1 MNNSAN
7 IHQISHPGI
16 QDNADNKSNLNETYD
31 IKLSLS
37 RDEISSIL
45 DSCLS
50 RKIEHAGDDIE
61 KYLDIAE
68 CIKSSNLSEEFCRY
82 FSSELSQLLVQ
93 LVGHESDSYEV
104 TNFQHRMLRKFEHY
118 KPAKNIA

>member
-7 IHQISHPGI
+7 IHQITSTGI
-16 QDNADNKSNLNETYD
+16 QDNAENKSNMNQSYE
-31 IKLSLS
+31 IKLTLS

-45 DSCLS
+45 DSCLGQ
-50 RKIEHAGDDIE
+50 KIEHAGDDIE
-61 KYLDIAE
+61 KYLDLAE

-104 TNFQHRMLRKFEHY
+104 TNFQHRMLRKFEHC